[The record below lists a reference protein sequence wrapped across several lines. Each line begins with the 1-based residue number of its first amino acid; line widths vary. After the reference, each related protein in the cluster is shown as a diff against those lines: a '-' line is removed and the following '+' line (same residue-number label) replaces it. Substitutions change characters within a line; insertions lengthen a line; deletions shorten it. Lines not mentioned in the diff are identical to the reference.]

1 MENVLSMDPETACRI
16 FFFRILK
23 DTVGSQDAGTSRLP
37 RLNPSVRSLEV
48 LEVLV
53 WGPDRTQFFLFCLT
67 FCCEKFPMSS
77 MVFKSL
83 ICNVQ

>member
-37 RLNPSVRSLEV
+37 RLNPSVRSLG
-48 LEVLV
+48 LV
-53 WGPDRTQFFLFCLT
+53 WGPDRTQFFFILLNI
-67 FCCEKFPMSS
+67 
-77 MVFKSL
+77 L
-83 ICNVQ
+83 L